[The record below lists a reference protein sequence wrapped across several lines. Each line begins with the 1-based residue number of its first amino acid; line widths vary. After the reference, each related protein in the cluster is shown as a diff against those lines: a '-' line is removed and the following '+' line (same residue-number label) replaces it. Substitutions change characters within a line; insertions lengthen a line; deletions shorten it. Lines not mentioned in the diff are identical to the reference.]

1 MGARYLLKVND
12 LSNLPGS
19 PNFEL
24 PCFPPPSDF
33 PVSLNA
39 KGEVVSRFGFDVWDV
54 TQMVGQAT
62 TFHFGELDTYR
73 AKAWQSSISA
83 RCFRVIIAYLM
94 WGDRPQVKMSTV
106 VYAYTNLKALFKY
119 AASAGV
125 CILDL
130 HRRQDLID
138 AMPSAMTSQFRLTLF
153 LLNELYSVRKLLGFF
168 ILTPW
173 QISSLLDVCENSE
186 SSQTA
191 YIPERIWCYQANR
204 CLEMMRDFAANKEKI
219 QAMFRFCVAACI
231 TNNGEMAEW
240 GRGNGHG
247 KKWWSPFGIVSE
259 RSPRMSYVGT
269 FAEVAESFGLKKIIE
284 KWICKP
290 GKKLENLASMGAVP
304 FATYLSAVGK
314 VGAITLVNFSGMRED
329 EVIKLRAD
337 CFVEDESE
345 EYGSFYY
352 LRGITTKTIEDYDAR
367 WVTSPVVKEV
377 VESMGFIAKL
387 RMGCLE
393 AFPNIKYEEDEFD
406 NPYLLLRG
414 YEPWGLVRGKERDM
428 PTSIRT
434 ELQYGQWVQFCPGLF
449 DPATL
454 KITPEDLEAAQAI
467 TPSLDPSVFKIGH
480 IWPLR
485 MHQLRRTLVVNAARS
500 GKVSD
505 RSLQF
510 QLKHLYL
517 EMSLYYARNSSLV
530 GFNAALR
537 KEYVDASFEAIAVKA
552 KQVLSNGFVSLI
564 SDKHKDKLVEFMNAL
579 NFRQL
584 LGLAKENKIFIRET
598 LLGVCMSP
606 DPCPYGGFD
615 NIVPCAGCL
624 HGLAN
629 KAHEPKIAKLDR
641 FLFSQLSD
649 DLDDG
654 PQKESYV
661 AQYQVTQ
668 RILDVIA
675 IG

>member
-12 LSNLPGS
+12 LSNLPDA

-39 KGEVVSRFGFDVWDV
+39 KGEIVSRFDFDVWDV
-54 TQMVGQAT
+54 THMLGQAT
-62 TFHFGELDTYR
+62 TFHFGEFNTYR
-73 AKAWQSSISA
+73 SKAWQSPTSA
-83 RCFRVIIAYLM
+83 RCFKVIIAYLM

-119 AASAGV
+119 AASAGI
-125 CILDL
+125 CISDL
-130 HRRQDLID
+130 HKRQDLID
-138 AMPSAMTSQFRLTLF
+138 ALPNAMTSQFRLTLF
-153 LLNELYSVRKLLGFF
+153 LLNELYSVRELLGFS

-173 QISSLLDVCENSE
+173 QISSLLDVFENTE
-186 SSQTA
+186 SRQTA

-204 CLEMMRDFAANKEKI
+204 CLEMMRDFAINKEKI
-219 QAMFRFCVAACI
+219 EAMFRFCAAACI
-231 TNNGEMAEW
+231 KNNGEMTEW
-240 GRGNGHG
+240 ASG
-247 KKWWSPFGIVSE
+247 KIWYSPFSIVSE

-269 FAEVAESFGLKKIIE
+269 FADVAESFGLKEIIE

-290 GKKLENLASMGAVP
+290 GKKLEDLASMGAVP

-329 EVIKLRAD
+329 EVIKLRAE
-337 CFVEDESE
+337 CFVEDENE

-352 LRGITTKTIEDYDAR
+352 LQGITTKTIEDYDAR

-377 VESMGFIAKL
+377 VESMKFISKL
-387 RMGCLE
+387 RMGCLA
-393 AFPNIKYEEDEFD
+393 AFPNIRYEDDEIN

-428 PTSIRT
+428 PTSVRT
-434 ELQYGQWVQFCPGLF
+434 ELQYGQWVSFCPGLF

-454 KITPEDLEAAQAI
+454 QITTEDLEAAQAI
-467 TPSLDPSVFKIGH
+467 TPSLDPAVFKVGR

-564 SDKHKDKLVEFMNAL
+564 SEKHKDKLVEFMNKL
-579 NFRQL
+579 TFQQL
-584 LGLAKENKIFIRET
+584 VALAKENKIYIRET
-598 LLGVCMSP
+598 LLGVCMNP

-615 NIVPCAGCL
+615 NVVPCASCL

-629 KAHEPKIAKLDR
+629 KAHEPKIAKLDN
-641 FLFSQLSD
+641 FLFDQLAN
-649 DLDDG
+649 DLVGG

-661 AQYQVTQ
+661 AQYEVTQ
-668 RILDVIA
+668 RILNVIA
-675 IG
+675 VG